1 MRKLTILFVLLLM
14 GGMQV
19 VFAQKTIRGK
29 VTSSGDGTSIPGAA
43 VAVPG
48 TTVGV
53 VTDVSGNFTLTV
65 PANAKTLRISFVGM
79 KTQEVKIGSQ
89 TELKV
94 VLESATTELDELV
107 VVGYGALKK
116 SDLTGSISSVKG
128 NDLVELPTMDAT
140 QSLQGRAA
148 GVVINNNDGEP
159 GGNTTIRIRGSNTV
173 AGSSD
178 PLIVVDGFQGGNLD
192 KINPNDIASIE
203 VLKDASAT
211 AIYGSRGANGV
222 ILVTTKVGT
231 TGETIVDFSLNA
243 GVQNVSHKVSMMKA
257 GDYARKTNAWW
268 ATQTGYV
275 DATLPN
281 NGLLTPPVPYSASD
295 IAAFDK
301 SGGTDW
307 QNAVMQAGT
316 QNTFQFSVRGGNEKS
331 KYFLSAGYLDQQGI
345 IINTHFK
352 RLSIRANT
360 DTQVKKWLKLG
371 LNVNVVKDDGNVPA
385 SGDGT
390 WNGDVMGQTVNQA
403 LRADPTMPV
412 KNADGSW
419 GTANTLWADPD
430 IWNPVQTTY
439 TQTKDLQNRTVNMN
453 TYALFNIL
461 PGLTLRIEGAL
472 GLEFDDSWEYYSST
486 NFHGAQFGGDAIIN
500 NGKSEFWQNSNILTY
515 DKTIK
520 KHHFTLTGVAE
531 QSLSKSTAL
540 YDEPIGF
547 SSDITG
553 VYQIGGSSGSN
564 GYSSSVSTKALNSY
578 MARAFYS
585 YNDRYM
591 LTATIRAD
599 GSSVFGVDN
608 KWGYFPS
615 VSLGWIASKED
626 FIKNLNVF
634 SELKFRASSGTT
646 GNQSIAPYQTLPGVG
661 PGGRYAYDGISYST
675 TGYSVGLA
683 NPGLKWES
691 TQQNN
696 LGVDMEFL
704 KGRLYG
710 SVDVY
715 KKITSNLLFPI
726 PLPIYT
732 GFTSH
737 TANIGQLSNRGIE
750 VMAGGKILT
759 GKFKWSTTFTLGHN
773 RGVMDKISNGVT
785 NVPIRTNAGSGYAF
799 WGNSG
804 ALKNFTVGKDIGTL
818 SGWKTLGTWKT
829 TEATQAAVY
838 HQMPGDQ
845 KFLDVNNDGKIDQ
858 NDVTTIGNVTPKFTY
873 GWSNN
878 MSYQSFNLTFLI
890 QGTEGNDVFNATRIK
905 IEDPQFGYSS
915 ALNNRWTPTNQNTMI
930 PGFIDNYTR
939 DQQGMNQSGISY
951 LRTANSRNRQSRYV
965 EDGSYARLKSV
976 TLGYNLPKAILN
988 QLHITNFRVYIAGTN
1003 LLTLTKYTGFDPEIN
1018 SFRAQGNYGGNGIDM
1033 SGYPTA
1039 RTYSLGLNLTF

>member
-430 IWNPVQTTY
+430 IWNPIQTTY

-472 GLEFDDSWEYYSST
+472 GLEFDDSWGIWTLWRIPCWLSSC
-486 NFHGAQFGGDAIIN
+486 
-500 NGKSEFWQNSNILTY
+500 
-515 DKTIK
+515 
-520 KHHFTLTGVAE
+520 
-531 QSLSKSTAL
+531 
-540 YDEPIGF
+540 
-547 SSDITG
+547 
-553 VYQIGGSSGSN
+553 
-564 GYSSSVSTKALNSY
+564 
-578 MARAFYS
+578 
-585 YNDRYM
+585 
-591 LTATIRAD
+591 
-599 GSSVFGVDN
+599 
-608 KWGYFPS
+608 
-615 VSLGWIASKED
+615 
-626 FIKNLNVF
+626 
-634 SELKFRASSGTT
+634 
-646 GNQSIAPYQTLPGVG
+646 
-661 PGGRYAYDGISYST
+661 
-675 TGYSVGLA
+675 
-683 NPGLKWES
+683 
-691 TQQNN
+691 
-696 LGVDMEFL
+696 
-704 KGRLYG
+704 
-710 SVDVY
+710 
-715 KKITSNLLFPI
+715 
-726 PLPIYT
+726 
-732 GFTSH
+732 
-737 TANIGQLSNRGIE
+737 
-750 VMAGGKILT
+750 
-759 GKFKWSTTFTLGHN
+759 
-773 RGVMDKISNGVT
+773 
-785 NVPIRTNAGSGYAF
+785 
-799 WGNSG
+799 
-804 ALKNFTVGKDIGTL
+804 
-818 SGWKTLGTWKT
+818 
-829 TEATQAAVY
+829 
-838 HQMPGDQ
+838 
-845 KFLDVNNDGKIDQ
+845 
-858 NDVTTIGNVTPKFTY
+858 
-873 GWSNN
+873 
-878 MSYQSFNLTFLI
+878 
-890 QGTEGNDVFNATRIK
+890 
-905 IEDPQFGYSS
+905 
-915 ALNNRWTPTNQNTMI
+915 
-930 PGFIDNYTR
+930 
-939 DQQGMNQSGISY
+939 
-951 LRTANSRNRQSRYV
+951 
-965 EDGSYARLKSV
+965 
-976 TLGYNLPKAILN
+976 
-988 QLHITNFRVYIAGTN
+988 
-1003 LLTLTKYTGFDPEIN
+1003 
-1018 SFRAQGNYGGNGIDM
+1018 
-1033 SGYPTA
+1033 
-1039 RTYSLGLNLTF
+1039 